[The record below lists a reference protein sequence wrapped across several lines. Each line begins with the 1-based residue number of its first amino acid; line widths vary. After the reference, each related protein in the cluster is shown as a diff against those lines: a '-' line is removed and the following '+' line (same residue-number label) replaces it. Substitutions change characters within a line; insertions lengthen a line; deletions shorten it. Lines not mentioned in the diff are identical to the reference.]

1 MRIIKKHIYTKMKKP
16 ENTAKSE
23 IQKLKEEAQA
33 RGQQFV
39 KRYQELENAEKQ
51 IAAEK
56 KAIEKE
62 VDLINGEINGYNKIE
77 LPSKDKPNQEPITS

>member
-1 MRIIKKHIYTKMKKP
+1 MKKP
-16 ENTAKSE
+16 ENTEKTEKSE

-39 KRYQELENAEKQ
+39 NRFKELENAEIQ
-51 IAAEK
+51 IAKEK

-77 LPSKDKPNQEPITS
+77 PPTTDAPKKAPITS

>member
-1 MRIIKKHIYTKMKKP
+1 MKKP
-16 ENTAKSE
+16 ENTEKTEKSE

-56 KAIEKE
+56 AIEKE

-77 LPSKDKPNQEPITS
+77 PPTSDAPKAPISS

>member
-1 MRIIKKHIYTKMKKP
+1 MKKP
-16 ENTAKSE
+16 EPIQKVEKSP
-23 IQKLKEEAQA
+23 IQKLKEDAQA

-39 KRYQELENAEKQ
+39 KRYKELENAEKQ
-51 IAAEK
+51 IATEK

-77 LPSKDKPNQEPITS
+77 PPAQEPPKTETKTS

>member
-1 MRIIKKHIYTKMKKP
+1 MKKQEP
-16 ENTAKSE
+16 TQEVAKTE

-77 LPSKDKPNQEPITS
+77 PPTSEPPKTETKTS